1 MTTTRATGLR
11 EALVILNTYHKHLRE
26 EGQTE
31 GPYWVST
38 NALLNEIAGREGK
51 SIGDVAA
58 EMRAE
63 V

>member
-11 EALVILNTYHKHLRE
+11 EAVEVLNTYHKHLRE
-26 EGQTE
+26 EGQKDV
-31 GPYWVST
+31 PYWFST

-51 SIGDVAA
+51 SIGDIAA
-58 EMRAE
+58 EMRTE